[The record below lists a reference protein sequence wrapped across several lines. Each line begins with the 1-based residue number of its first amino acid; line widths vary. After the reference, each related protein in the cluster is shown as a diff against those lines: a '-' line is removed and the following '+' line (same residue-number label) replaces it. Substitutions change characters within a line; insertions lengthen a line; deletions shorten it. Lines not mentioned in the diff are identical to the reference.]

1 MRWIK
6 IHRTDVRRTQ
16 DMQTP
21 HTMLKASFVEHTG
34 TSHAPMTPFL
44 PSLQTFLTATLS
56 FVSLIGSTSA
66 AAVDRTVEITV
77 TRHPDHLGIT
87 WTPKS
92 ALPGEHRL
100 YPQYQVEVSANLV
113 DWSPVGPI
121 EPQRLGGISVPITR
135 QIRPE
140 SAGHLFVRLVD
151 RLEIRGNLFLQ
162 LMGENPLLDLRG
174 ADLRGANMDGTL
186 LAGGMILDGANLTGA
201 TLRKAPVG
209 YASLRGVDFTE
220 ADVSGANF
228 YGTDLTGSNF
238 TRTNARE
245 ATFGAAT
252 LTHLNLDHADL
263 RDARSFED
271 TALGLRYHNT
281 LMPDGTVRSDP

>member
-1 MRWIK
+1 
-6 IHRTDVRRTQ
+6 
-16 DMQTP
+16 
-21 HTMLKASFVEHTG
+21 
-34 TSHAPMTPFL
+34 MTP
-44 PSLQTFLTATLS
+44 SLLSLRTFVTTTLALT
-56 FVSLIGSTSA
+56 SLIRSTSA
-66 AAVDRTVEITV
+66 AVVDRTVEITV
-77 TRHPDHLGIT
+77 TRHPDHLEIT

-121 EPQRLGGISVPITR
+121 EPQRVGGNPVPITR
-135 QIRPE
+135 QVRHEAP
-140 SAGHLFVRLVD
+140 GHVFVRLVD
-151 RLEIRGNLFLQ
+151 RVEIRGNMFLH
-162 LMGENPLLDLRG
+162 LLGENPTLDLRG

-245 ATFGAAT
+245 AIFGAAN

-263 RDARSFED
+263 RDARAFED

-281 LMPDGTVRSDP
+281 IMPDGTVRSDP